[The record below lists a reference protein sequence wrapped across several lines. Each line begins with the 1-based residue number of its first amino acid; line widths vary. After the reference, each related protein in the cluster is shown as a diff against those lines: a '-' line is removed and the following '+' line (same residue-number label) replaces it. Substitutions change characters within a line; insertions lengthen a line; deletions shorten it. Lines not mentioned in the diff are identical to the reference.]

1 MTRTTRLLAVL
12 TVLSTILVV
21 VPGSVS
27 AQSLRH
33 KMERIF
39 DDSLRLQLGGSPG
52 EHANHFNP
60 DRVATSQQTID
71 QLTRFIGANI
81 SSFPLSSTSASV
93 TFDLSSGVPVR
104 KTSSLGPVYTDRA
117 SSIGKGRTILGYNFT
132 FMRLNKVR
140 GLDTQSLRFTFSHED
155 VGAPGLGDSDNE
167 LDTIDLFMNM
177 ELEASVLAFYFTHG
191 VTKRLDLS
199 LAIPIVNV
207 RMRAD
212 PVAYMNSFTFVKN
225 DSANHFFDGTRVDPV
240 LFTIPQPI
248 DDDATGV
255 GDIALQAKYNFL
267 RGGRL
272 ELTALLGARL
282 ATGDKDNF
290 LGAGDPSYRVALVAS
305 GTREAGA
312 PHLNLA
318 YVFHQSE
325 LVRDQIDAFL
335 AYDHK
340 AGDRLTLAFELLGR
354 FEVGERIQGS
364 DAPNSVKISR
374 PVSEGTFAR
383 EVDLSNLPDFDND
396 HRVSGGVGIKFAP
409 RDFFVFIANVL
420 VPLNDGG
427 LRPDAIATLG
437 FEFNF

>member
-1 MTRTTRLLAVL
+1 MTRPGRSTAYL
-12 TVLSTILVV
+12 TVVLAILFAA
-21 VPGSVS
+21 PGQVS
-27 AQSLRH
+27 AQSLRQ

-39 DDSLRLQLGGSPG
+39 DESLRLQLGGSPDK
-52 EHANHFNP
+52 HANHFNP

-71 QLTRFIGANI
+71 VLTRFIGANI

-104 KTSSLGPVYTDRA
+104 KTSSLGPVYTERA
-117 SSIGKGRTILGYNFT
+117 WSIGKGRTILGYNFT
-132 FMRLNKVR
+132 FMRLNRIR

-155 VGAPGLGDSDNE
+155 VGDPGLGDSDNE
-167 LDTIDLFMNM
+167 LDTVDLFMNM
-177 ELEASVLAFYFTHG
+177 DLEASVLAFYFTHG

-212 PVAYMNSFTFVKN
+212 PVALMNSFTFVTN
-225 DSANHFFDGTRVDPV
+225 DSANHFFDGTTVNPV
-240 LFTIPQPI
+240 LSITPQPV
-248 DDDATGV
+248 DDDATGI

-267 RGGRL
+267 HGGRIKL
-272 ELTALLGARL
+272 AAVLGARL
-282 ATGDKDNF
+282 ATGDQDNF

-305 GTREAGA
+305 GTHEAGA

-325 LVRDQIDAFL
+325 LVRDQVDAFL

-340 AGDRLTLAFELLGR
+340 AGDRLTLAFEVLGR
-354 FEVGERIQGS
+354 FEVGERLQGI
-364 DAPNSVKISR
+364 DVPNSVFISR
-374 PVSEGTFAR
+374 PISEGTFTR
-383 EVDLSNLPDFDND
+383 EVNLTNLPEFEND
-396 HRVSGGVGIKFAP
+396 HRVSGGIGIKFAP

-427 LRPDAIATLG
+427 LRPDGIVTLG

>member
-1 MTRTTRLLAVL
+1 
-12 TVLSTILVV
+12 
-21 VPGSVS
+21 
-27 AQSLRH
+27 
-33 KMERIF
+33 
-39 DDSLRLQLGGSPG
+39 
-52 EHANHFNP
+52 
-60 DRVATSQQTID
+60 
-71 QLTRFIGANI
+71 
-81 SSFPLSSTSASV
+81 
-93 TFDLSSGVPVR
+93 
-104 KTSSLGPVYTDRA
+104 
-117 SSIGKGRTILGYNFT
+117 
-132 FMRLNKVR
+132 
-140 GLDTQSLRFTFSHED
+140 
-155 VGAPGLGDSDNE
+155 
-167 LDTIDLFMNM
+167 
-177 ELEASVLAFYFTHG
+177 

-212 PVAYMNSFTFVKN
+212 PVAYMNSFTFVTN
-225 DSANHFFDGTRVDPV
+225 DSANHFFDGTTVDPV
-240 LFTIPQPI
+240 LSTTPQPI
-248 DDDATGV
+248 DDDATGI

-267 RGGRL
+267 RGGRI
-272 ELTALLGARL
+272 ELAALLGARL
-282 ATGDKDNF
+282 ATGDEDNF

-305 GTREAGA
+305 GTHEAGA

-325 LVRDQIDAFL
+325 LVRDQVDAFL

-340 AGDRLTLAFELLGR
+340 AGDRLTLAFEVLGR

-364 DAPNSVKISR
+364 DFPNSVTISR
-374 PVSEGTFAR
+374 PVSEGTFTR

-396 HRVSGGVGIKFAP
+396 HRISGGVGIKFAP